1 MPGTVPDALRL
12 LAHLHIRSHVSC
24 ESLTAPQ
31 GGSEQE
37 AGKGAVQQCVTPRDG
52 EKGRVAVRLG
62 RSCPSLGAGVPQAR
76 KVTSQLNRV
85 VTRREQAG
93 E

>member
-1 MPGTVPDALRL
+1 MPGTVPGTLRL

-52 EKGRVAVRLG
+52 EKGR
-62 RSCPSLGAGVPQAR
+62 SCPSLGAGVPQAR